1 MLPGRCRAVLAV
13 EGIHTYYGLSHILFS
28 VSFNVPEGQI
38 VCLLGRNGAGKSTT
52 MRSIMGLTPPRQ
64 GTINFKGK
72 PVTGK
77 KPYQLARQGMGYVPD
92 DRRVFADLTVGDNL
106 EISERKTGNEAGWNK
121 DSVYDFFPALKHID
135 SRKAGFLSGGEQQML
150 TIARALM
157 TNPVFLLLDEPTEGL
172 APMIVEVLEEQ
183 IGKLR
188 DKGLTVLL
196 AEQNQRVA
204 LRLSDQGYVIDKG
217 VIRYH
222 GSIED
227 LRDNEEVRK
236 KYLLV

>member
-1 MLPGRCRAVLAV
+1 MLEV
-13 EGIHTYYGLSHILFS
+13 ESIHTYYGLSHILFG
-28 VSFNVPEGQI
+28 VSLNVPEGQI
-38 VCLLGRNGAGKSTT
+38 VCILGRNGAGKSTT

-64 GTINFKGK
+64 GTINFKGET
-72 PVTGK
+72 VTGK

-106 EISERKTGNEAGWNK
+106 EISERSAGDDTTWTKN
-121 DSVYDFFPALKHID
+121 SVYDFFPALRQID
-135 SRKAGFLSGGEQQML
+135 SRKAGLLSGGEQQML

-157 TNPVFLLLDEPTEGL
+157 LNPDFLLLDEPTEGL

-183 IGKLR
+183 IGQLR

-196 AEQNQRVA
+196 AEQNQKVA
-204 LRLSDQGYVIDKG
+204 LNLSDHGYIIDNG

-222 GSIED
+222 GSIDE
-227 LRDNEEVRK
+227 LKENEEVMK
-236 KYLLV
+236 KYLLI

>member
-1 MLPGRCRAVLAV
+1 MLAV
-13 EGIHTYYGLSHILFS
+13 EGIHTYYGLSHILFG
-28 VSFNVPEGQI
+28 VSLNVPEGQI

-52 MRSIMGLTPPRQ
+52 MRSIMGLTPPRK
-64 GTINFKGK
+64 GAIKFKGET
-72 PVTGK
+72 VTGK
-77 KPYQLARQGMGYVPD
+77 KPYQLARQGIGYVPD
-92 DRRVFADLTVGDNL
+92 NRRVFADLSVGDNL
-106 EISERKTGNEAGWNK
+106 EISERKTGDSATWTK
-121 DSVYDFFPALKHID
+121 DSVYDFFPALRHID

-157 TNPVFLLLDEPTEGL
+157 TNPDFLLLDEPTEGL
-172 APMIVEVLEEQ
+172 APMIIEVLEEQ
-183 IGKLR
+183 ISKLR

-204 LRLSDQGYVIDKG
+204 LKLSDEGYVIDNG

-222 GSIED
+222 GSIEE
-227 LRDNEEVRK
+227 LRENEEVRK

>member
-1 MLPGRCRAVLAV
+1 VLEV
-13 EGIHTYYGLSHILFS
+13 EDIHTYYGLSHILFS
-28 VSFNVPEGQI
+28 VSLNVPEGQI
-38 VCLLGRNGAGKSTT
+38 VSLLGRNGAGKSTT

-64 GTINFKGK
+64 GTINFKGE

-106 EISERKTGNEAGWNK
+106 EISERKTDEKAVWNK
-121 DSVYDFFPALKHID
+121 DSVYDFFPALEHID
-135 SRKAGFLSGGEQQML
+135 SRKAGLLSGGEQQML